1 MILGISASG
10 RQTRR
15 DNGGR
20 LLCGVNEEMVK
31 YILEKT
37 GEQYEYVSLGGK
49 TIKGCQAC
57 LGCAKDNV
65 CVLQDDWAMIR
76 DLMFEADAVVFGAPN
91 YYGTINALGHAFL
104 ERTFSLRHRE
114 RFPLAGKLNVI
125 VATGSQE
132 NNPAEEYIRRV
143 FRSNY
148 MAEPIGVLKVGGIS
162 QCYQC
167 GYGRQCAAGS
177 VVARHGFL
185 DEIRD
190 YHLPVIDPDA
200 YRRAEIIAHRL
211 YEVVRSNF
219 NPKLG

>member
-10 RQTRR
+10 RPSRR
-15 DNGGR
+15 DESGR

-37 GEQYEYVSLGGK
+37 GQKYEYVSLGGK
-49 TIKGCQAC
+49 TIKACQAC
-57 LGCAKDNV
+57 LGCASENV
-65 CVLQDDWAMIR
+65 CVLQDDWAKLR

-91 YYGTINALGHAFL
+91 YYGSINALGHAYL

-114 RFPLAGKLNVI
+114 RFPLAGKLNAI
-125 VATGSQE
+125 VVTGSQE
-132 NNPAEEYIRRV
+132 DNPAEEYIRRI

-148 MAEPIGVLKVGGIS
+148 MAEPVGVLKVSGIS

-167 GYGRQCAAGS
+167 GFGQSCAAGS
-177 VVARHGFL
+177 VVAKHGFF

-190 YHLPVIDPDA
+190 YHLPIVDPDA
-200 YRRAEIIAHRL
+200 YRRAELIAHRL
-211 YEVVRSNF
+211 GEIIRF
-219 NPKLG
+219 NKSKHEK